1 VTAGPRL
8 EPVTQENVRA
18 ACDLKLRPGQEGLV
32 APVARSLAYAY
43 TLPDVA
49 WPRLIYDGDRLVEFV
64 MAAFDPASE
73 STLYRAYL
81 WMLSIGAEHQGG
93 GYGRFAVDEVC
104 KEALRRGQHRVT
116 VSYTP
121 GEDGPAG
128 FYRRLGFHPT
138 GEFNQGEEVAELILA
153 SPPATAAR
161 SS

>member
-1 VTAGPRL
+1 MRL
-8 EPVTQENVRA
+8 ERVTQENVRA

-49 WPRLIYDGDRLVEFV
+49 WPRLIYDGDQLAGFV

-73 STLYRAYL
+73 SPLYHAYL

-93 GYGRFAVDEVC
+93 GYGRFAVGEVC
-104 KEALRRGQHRVT
+104 REALRRGQRRVT

-121 GEDGPAG
+121 GENGPAG
-128 FYRRLGFHPT
+128 FYRRLGFSPT
-138 GEFNQGEEVAELILA
+138 GEYNQGEEVAELLLA
-153 SPPATAAR
+153 GPPA
-161 SS
+161 S